1 MRRSTVSTAVAVAA
15 LLGGGVAIVFG
26 YARRYGAVRV
36 MNEEFDPAATLEVDV
51 LGAVSV
57 VAGEVKKISVR
68 VSIWGSAATIA
79 AYQLGV
85 EREGKTLRLSAP
97 GHTSGRERA
106 IVNLQIVVPRG
117 THLRVR
123 SSAGMISARSLDDV
137 DLDARLG
144 AISARDVGG
153 TVHVRIGAGAV
164 AVALAKDRP
173 IAAVDIDCGVGP
185 IALAVPRALR
195 ADYHVVAALTPI
207 RAPDSVPGGIPVD
220 VHAGAGP
227 VAIAL
232 R

>member
-1 MRRSTVSTAVAVAA
+1 MRRSIGSAVAVAA
-15 LLGGGVAIVFG
+15 LLGGGLAIALG

-36 MNEEFDPAATLEVDV
+36 VNEELDPAATLEVDV

-68 VSIWGSAATIA
+68 LSIWGRAATIA
-79 AYQLGV
+79 AYRLGV
-85 EREGKTLRLSAP
+85 EREGQTLRLIAL
-97 GHTSGRERA
+97 GRAGGSERA
-106 IVNLQIVVPRG
+106 IVRLQIVVPRG

-123 SSAGMISARSLDDV
+123 SSAGAISARSLDDV
-137 DLDARLG
+137 DLDVRFG

-153 TVHVRIGAGAV
+153 TVRVHLGVGAV

-173 IAAVDIDCGVGP
+173 IAAVDVDCGAGP
-185 IALAVPRALR
+185 IALAVPRVLR
-195 ADYHVVAALTPI
+195 ADYHVIAGLGPV
-207 RAPDSVPGGIPVD
+207 RAPDSVPGGVPVD